1 MPLEV
6 QNKLSSDSIKGLNVT
21 KINFKPLIFTGTV
34 LKMSFPRV
42 APVTGTPRS
51 TLGQL
56 QIDPADPSPSLSAT
70 SSESSSPVP
79 STSQSR
85 RKQKV
90 KYNVVSDVTSGL
102 STSLTNHLGF
112 VYIAQKAKASRWIR
126 RESYLLFILSSDK
139 DQRK

>member
-1 MPLEV
+1 MLPEG
-6 QNKLSSDSIKGLNVT
+6 QNRFSSGSTKGLYVT
-21 KINFKPLIFTGTV
+21 KIILKPLMFTGTV

-51 TLGQL
+51 TLEQL

-90 KYNVVSDVTSGL
+90 KYNVVSDATGWLIV
-102 STSLTNHLGF
+102 SLLINQPTNIPIQFFSEGRMHLN
-112 VYIAQKAKASRWIR
+112 
-126 RESYLLFILSSDK
+126 
-139 DQRK
+139 

>member
-1 MPLEV
+1 MAPVV
-6 QNKLSSDSIKGLNVT
+6 QNRGICGPTKWIYAQKL
-21 KINFKPLIFTGTV
+21 FKKQQLIFTGTV
-34 LKMSFPRV
+34 LKVKFPRV

-56 QIDPADPSPSLSAT
+56 QIDPADPSPSQSAT

-90 KYNVVSDVTSGL
+90 EKVL
-102 STSLTNHLGF
+102 
-112 VYIAQKAKASRWIR
+112 Q
-126 RESYLLFILSSDK
+126 
-139 DQRK
+139 

>member
-1 MPLEV
+1 
-6 QNKLSSDSIKGLNVT
+6 
-21 KINFKPLIFTGTV
+21 
-34 LKMSFPRV
+34 MSFPRV

-51 TLGQL
+51 TFGQL

-90 KYNVVSDVTSGL
+90 TSHAVSLKYLVLPLAYEVWGKVMFSLASVIL
-102 STSLTNHLGF
+102 STGCRGCSVERGC
-112 VYIAQKAKASRWIR
+112 VV
-126 RESYLLFILSSDK
+126 
-139 DQRK
+139 